1 MSRHAA
7 AVELLGRNGQATEI
21 GIFGE
26 VQAEALRDYVS
37 QHFAFG
43 LSEQDATQSTS
54 GSAAITAIGGVA
66 TLSGGDGAAVLESR
80 RRLRYRPGHTVIV
93 GGTAGVSGSGLSS
106 IGLHDGVDGVRFE
119 FDTAAGI
126 VYAVH
131 SYGGAHSRAAID
143 ARYLAALLDSDLFIW
158 RIKFGYYG
166 IAPIVFEILQEDTFT
181 WQTVYVFS
189 LHSKQPVPH
198 IGKPLLPVRMYA
210 GQGAVL
216 KSASFAAGTM
226 GGVESTGTRVFSRS
240 GYIPVADTAAERCL
254 VAFRNKTTFNGGV
267 NPIPARLLMPSF
279 GSAHD
284 GLILVRYRL
293 NPGFSNTP
301 SWTDVN
307 SADSVMEYSTDAIL
321 NAADMGDEGPGFII
335 SGGAKMTAG
344 DNADFSRVG
353 LERYP
358 GEVCAITA
366 QRISGTGGYSVLETQ
381 TWEEL
386 F

>member
-1 MSRHAA
+1 
-7 AVELLGRNGQATEI
+7 
-21 GIFGE
+21 
-26 VQAEALRDYVS
+26 
-37 QHFAFG
+37 
-43 LSEQDATQSTS
+43 
-54 GSAAITAIGGVA
+54 
-66 TLSGGDGAAVLESR
+66 
-80 RRLRYRPGHTVIV
+80 
-93 GGTAGVSGSGLSS
+93 
-106 IGLHDGVDGVRFE
+106 
-119 FDTAAGI
+119 
-126 VYAVH
+126 
-131 SYGGAHSRAAID
+131 
-143 ARYLAALLDSDLFIW
+143 
-158 RIKFGYYG
+158 
-166 IAPIVFEILQEDTFT
+166 
-181 WQTVYVFS
+181 
-189 LHSKQPVPH
+189 
-198 IGKPLLPVRMYA
+198 MYA

-240 GYIPVADTAAERCL
+240 GYITVADTAAERCL